1 MELLRQTLRKR
12 LRLIE
17 GQVKGVERMLDEG
30 RDDAGILTQLSAIQ
44 SAARAAAELI
54 LLERMIE
61 HVRRSVG
68 EVVISCVGDCPICGQ
83 GENLA
88 EALSRA
94 DYSALLT
101 EIGRLPL
108 PHMVSTSRISAGRDP
123 EGGEST

>member
-30 RDDAGILTQLSAIQ
+30 RDDTGILTQLSAIQ

-54 LLERMIE
+54 LLEHMIE
-61 HVRRSVG
+61 RVRQSVSA
-68 EVVISCVGDCPICGQ
+68 VVVQCVGDCPICGQ
-83 GENLA
+83 AENLA
-88 EALSRA
+88 DALGSA
-94 DYSALLT
+94 DYSSLLR

-108 PHMVSTSRISAGRDP
+108 PQLVTTPQISAGKP

>member
-1 MELLRQTLRKR
+1 MEQLRETLRKR

-30 RDDAGILTQLSAIQ
+30 RDDTGILTQLSAIQ

-54 LLERMIE
+54 LLEHMIE
-61 HVRRSVG
+61 RVRQSVSA
-68 EVVISCVGDCPICGQ
+68 VVVQCVGDCPICGQ
-83 GENLA
+83 AENLA
-88 EALSRA
+88 DALGSA
-94 DYSALLT
+94 DYSSLLR

-108 PHMVSTSRISAGRDP
+108 PQLVTTPQISAGKP